1 MTDEQTIL
9 NDVYNHIFKNTNMI
23 EIDFCEV
30 FPASGID
37 NEDNVIYLAKND
49 QRALYKITIERI

>member
-9 NDVYNHIFKNTNMI
+9 NDVYDHIFQNTNMI

-49 QRALYKITIERI
+49 QRALYKITIERV